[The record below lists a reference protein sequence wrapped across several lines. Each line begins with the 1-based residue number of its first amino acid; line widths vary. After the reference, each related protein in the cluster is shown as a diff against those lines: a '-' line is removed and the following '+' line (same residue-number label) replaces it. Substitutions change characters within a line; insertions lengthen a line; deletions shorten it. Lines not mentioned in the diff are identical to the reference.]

1 MKDEALITSVGRN
14 IRKAR
19 EAKGLSLR
27 AFATSIGYDYAELS
41 KLERGLI
48 DPRVST
54 VLRIGD
60 ALGMTFEELFK
71 EQ

>member
-27 AFATSIGYDYAELS
+27 AFSASIGIDYTSLS